1 MLSDPSRPRS
11 GSSLTARLCLI
22 LTAGALFVAVL
33 IGLLGADRAMEAKRR
48 EAARAELHFA
58 QQLAERAAPMLDR
71 RDLLRLSMLATAA
84 RDLHAARVLVLE
96 KTGRVALDTDLALG
110 DKQLN
115 LLAQA
120 GAFQRIVGEEPD
132 TLRETLVP
140 VRFGGEVVGEVR
152 LHTAARA
159 TPMAFDVGLFGLVLL
174 GGLTLVAAA
183 GLFGHHWA
191 SRVRSVTDAM
201 VQLASGQRT
210 AHAPEVTGRELSEL
224 GLALHELEKGVQ
236 EGLTRVVDEFVE
248 LCLQVVDG
256 LERRHLVPTGH
267 GRRTAKYAA
276 MLADRL
282 ELLAADR
289 RDLEL
294 ACRLADLGRAWIR
307 PGLLQQQELGADD
320 ADVVRGHPMLAAD
333 HLDCLPALRRVAQ
346 IVRHQ
351 GERHDGCGL
360 PDGLRNE
367 RIPLGSRILAI
378 ASAFDLLTTCGDP
391 SPLPLEQALL
401 RMAEDRGEVYDPWL
415 FDLFAERMRDE
426 AQVESTEG
434 DEDEIDRAVMILP
447 PGSLPARTPAATER
461 EEELDYALGAELEIM
476 LDDLPPEERK

>member
-1 MLSDPSRPRS
+1 MLSDPSRAKI
-11 GSSLTARLCLI
+11 GSTLTARLCLL

-33 IGLLGADRAMEAKRR
+33 IGLLGADRADEAKRQ
-48 EAARAELHFA
+48 ENAAAELHFA
-58 QQLAERAAPMLDR
+58 HQLAERAAPMLER

-84 RDLHAARVLVLE
+84 RDLHAARVIVLE
-96 KTGRVALDTDLALG
+96 RGGRVALDTDLALG

-120 GAFQRIVGEEPD
+120 GAFQRVIGEEPNL
-132 TLRETLVP
+132 LRETLVP
-140 VRFGGEVVGEVR
+140 VRFGGEVLGEVR
-152 LHTAARA
+152 LHTEAHPAP
-159 TPMAFDVGLFGLVLL
+159 TAFDAGLFGLVLL

-183 GLFGHHWA
+183 GLLGHHWA

-210 AHAPEVTGRELSEL
+210 AQSPEVTGRELTEL
-224 GLALHELEKGVQ
+224 GFALQELEKGVQ

-256 LERRHLVPTGH
+256 LERRNLVPTGH
-267 GRRTAKYAA
+267 GQRTARYALW
-276 MLADRL
+276 LADRL
-282 ELLAADR
+282 ELLAPDR

-294 ACRLADLGRAWIR
+294 ACRLSDLGRAWIR
-307 PGLLQQQELGADD
+307 PGLLQQPELD
-320 ADVVRGHPMLAAD
+320 AAEAETVRSHPLLAAD

-367 RIPLGSRILAI
+367 RIPLGSRMLAI
-378 ASAFDLLTTCGDP
+378 ASTFDLLTTCGDP
-391 SPLPLEQALL
+391 SPLSIEQALA

-415 FDLFAERMRDE
+415 FDLFAERVRAEPVAE
-426 AQVESTEG
+426 AASVEEEPG
-434 DEDEIDRAVMILP
+434 DRAVMILP
-447 PGSLPARTPAATER
+447 TGSLPTRAPSASER
-461 EEELDYALGAELEIM
+461 EEDLDYALGAELEIM